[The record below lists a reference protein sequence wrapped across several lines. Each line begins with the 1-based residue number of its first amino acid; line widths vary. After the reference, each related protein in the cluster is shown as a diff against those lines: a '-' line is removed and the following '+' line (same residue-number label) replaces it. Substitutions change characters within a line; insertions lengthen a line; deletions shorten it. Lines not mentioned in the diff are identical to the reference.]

1 MANPRMTLEELLLRH
16 RAIDEDQLK
25 RAREEQARLGGEL
38 GRVLLDLGYITEELL
53 VRAQSHQLGIPAVKP
68 DKETIP
74 PELLRAFPA
83 HLCEK
88 FGVVPVGGNLANK
101 MVRVATASPGNTE
114 LLASLAHESGFHIET
129 AVATAASIERA
140 IKRNYFGEEV
150 PPELEPEAAD
160 DAGDLSARV
169 ERLEQSLANPQ
180 VAALLARIER
190 LEQIAEADRR
200 GLRALSKVMIDLG
213 FISDEELRKRLK
225 GVS

>member
-1 MANPRMTLEELLLRH
+1 MTLEELLLRH
-16 RAIDEDQLK
+16 RAIDEDQLS

-68 DKETIP
+68 DKEIIP

-150 PPELEPEAAD
+150 PPEIEPEAD
-160 DAGDLSARV
+160 DPGDLRARV
-169 ERLEQSLANPQ
+169 EQLERSLANPQ

-190 LEQIAEADRR
+190 LEQVAEADRR
-200 GLRALSKVMIDLG
+200 GLRALCKVMIDLG
-213 FISDEELRKRLK
+213 FISDEELMKRLK
-225 GVS
+225 GLS

>member
-1 MANPRMTLEELLLRH
+1 MTLEELLLRH
-16 RAIDEDQLK
+16 RAIDEGQLS

-53 VRAQSHQLGIPAVKP
+53 VRTQSHQLGIPAVKP

-101 MVRVATASPGNTE
+101 MVRVATASPDNAE

-140 IKRNYFGEEV
+140 IKRGYYGEEV
-150 PPELEPEAAD
+150 PPEIEPEAD
-160 DAGDLSARV
+160 DAGDLRARV
-169 ERLEQSLANPQ
+169 EQLERSLANPQ

-190 LEQIAEADRR
+190 LEQVAEADRR
-200 GLRALSKVMIDLG
+200 GLRALCKVMIDLG
-213 FISDEELRKRLK
+213 FISDEELMKRLK

>member
-1 MANPRMTLEELLLRH
+1 MTLEELLLRH
-16 RAIDEDQLK
+16 RAIDEDQLS

-88 FGVVPVGGNLANK
+88 FGVVPVGGNLASK
-101 MVRVATASPGNTE
+101 MVRVATASPGNAE

-140 IKRNYFGEEV
+140 IKHGYYGEEV
-150 PPELEPEAAD
+150 PPEIEPEAD
-160 DAGDLSARV
+160 DAGDLRARV
-169 ERLEQSLANPQ
+169 EQLERSLADPQ

-190 LEQIAEADRR
+190 LEQVAEADRR
-200 GLRALSKVMIDLG
+200 GLRALCKVMIDLG
-213 FISDEELRKRLK
+213 FISDEELMKRLK

>member
-1 MANPRMTLEELLLRH
+1 MASPRMTLEELLLRH
-16 RAIDEDQLK
+16 RAIDEDQLS

-140 IKRNYFGEEV
+140 IKRGYYGEEV
-150 PPELEPEAAD
+150 PPEIEPEAD
-160 DAGDLSARV
+160 DAGDLRARV
-169 ERLEQSLANPQ
+169 EQLERSLANPQ

-190 LEQIAEADRR
+190 LEQVAEADRR
-200 GLRALSKVMIDLG
+200 GLRALCKVMIDLG
-213 FISDEELRKRLK
+213 FISDEELMKRLK

>member
-1 MANPRMTLEELLLRH
+1 MTLEELLLRH
-16 RAIDEDQLK
+16 RAIDEDQLS

-53 VRAQSHQLGIPAVKP
+53 VRAQSHQFGIPAVKP

-74 PELLRAFPA
+74 PELLSAFPA

-101 MVRVATASPGNTE
+101 MVRVATASPGNAE

-140 IKRNYFGEEV
+140 IKRAYYGEEV
-150 PPELEPEAAD
+150 PPEIEPEAD
-160 DAGDLSARV
+160 DAGDLRARV
-169 ERLEQSLANPQ
+169 EQLERSLDNPQ

-190 LEQIAEADRR
+190 LEQVAEADRR
-200 GLRALSKVMIDLG
+200 GLRALCKVMIDLG
-213 FISDEELRKRLK
+213 FISDEELMKRLK
-225 GVS
+225 ALS

>member
-1 MANPRMTLEELLLRH
+1 MASPRMTLEELLLRH
-16 RAIDEDQLK
+16 RAIDEGQLS

-101 MVRVATASPGNTE
+101 MVRVATASPGNAE

-150 PPELEPEAAD
+150 PAEIEPEADDAD
-160 DAGDLSARV
+160 DLRARV
-169 ERLEQSLANPQ
+169 ERLEESLANPQ

-190 LEQIAEADRR
+190 LEQVAEADRR
-200 GLRALSKVMIDLG
+200 GLRALCKVMIDLG
-213 FISDEELRKRLK
+213 FIGDEELMKRLK
-225 GVS
+225 GLS